1 MAQRIEQTGW
11 VAQFEGRYG
20 DGSSDR
26 LLTDLRQPCVSF
38 AEIAVAFGVTRECVR
53 RWHRTLLPGAPSGH
67 ERQRL
72 CAQQQ
77 RRRRLFQDPLF
88 RAFFRHAREQ
98 FPPGRVEPI
107 PAKDG
112 YRTRTVL
119 IDKRPVALREHQP
132 IVRYRGGADFIY
144 VRLDASDFLFVPSS
158 EVPATGLSLS
168 SRALDGYGRY
178 RNSFSALSGSSEA
191 ESQAFVAADALSGV
205 VE

>member
-1 MAQRIEQTGW
+1 VAERFEQSGW

-20 DGSSDR
+20 DGAFDR

-53 RWHRTLLPGAPSGH
+53 QWHRTLLPDAPTGH

-72 CAQQQ
+72 CAQHQ

-119 IDKRPVALREHQP
+119 IDKRPVALREGQS
-132 IVRYRGGADFIY
+132 IVRYRGAADFIY
-144 VRLDASDFLFVPSS
+144 VRVDVSDFLFLPSS
-158 EVPATGLSLS
+158 VIPATGLSMS
-168 SRALDGYGRY
+168 PRALGGYDRY
-178 RNSFSALSGSSEA
+178 RNSFAALGGLRA
-191 ESQAFVAADALSGV
+191 IAADHLVAATGTDGQQ
-205 VE
+205 